1 MITQEKVVL
10 FLLRFHKKKLPI
22 IIVMYQKRITALLI
36 HHYFFSFYP
45 TLLLSKPDI
54 RPLILFCLNSQDP
67 ASYFYLSGYKFRD
80 IERFH
85 KGLIETGIFLRQ
97 QEGLANFA
105 VFIDISNIWACI

>member
-1 MITQEKVVL
+1 MVV
-10 FLLRFHKKKLPI
+10 
-22 IIVMYQKRITALLI
+22 YQKRITALLI
-36 HHYFFSFYP
+36 HHHFFSFYP

-105 VFIDISNIWACI
+105 VFIDISNLWACI